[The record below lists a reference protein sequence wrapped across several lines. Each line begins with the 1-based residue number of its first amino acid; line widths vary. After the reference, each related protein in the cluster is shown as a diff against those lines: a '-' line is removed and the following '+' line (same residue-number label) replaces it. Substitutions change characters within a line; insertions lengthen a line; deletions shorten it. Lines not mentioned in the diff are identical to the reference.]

1 MKLQNKVA
9 IVTGAGTGIG
19 RATAILLAQHGVKI
33 GIIDRVSAQSQET
46 VQIIEQH
53 GGQAMWQSA
62 DVSQAD
68 QMERA
73 IAQVMQ
79 QWGRIDIVVANAGI
93 NGAWAPIEDLL
104 PEEWDTTLH
113 TNLKGTFL
121 TVKYAV
127 PHLKQQSEG
136 SIIIVSSVNGTRG
149 FSLSG
154 ATAYACSKAAQVA
167 FTKMIALELAKYRIR
182 VNVICPGAIETGI
195 NDHDSQRRHLEE
207 IREPVEFPRG
217 NIPLTGGH
225 PGKSEDVAQLVLFLA
240 SSASS
245 YITGTEIWIDGAE
258 SLIKG

>member
-9 IVTGAGTGIG
+9 IVTGSGTGIG
-19 RATAILLAQHGVKI
+19 RATAILLAQQGARIGV
-33 GIIDRVSAQSQET
+33 IDRTIAQSQET
-46 VQIIEQH
+46 VKTIESQ
-53 GGQAMWQSA
+53 GGQAIWQHA
-62 DVSQAD
+62 DVSQPD
-68 QMERA
+68 QMEQA
-73 IAQVMQ
+73 IEQVMR

-93 NGAWAPIEDLL
+93 NGTWAPIEDLL

-127 PHLKQQSEG
+127 PYLKQRSEG

-167 FTKMIALELAKYRIR
+167 FAKMIALELAKYHIR

-195 NDHDSQRRHLEE
+195 NDHDSQRRRLEE
-207 IREPVEFPRG
+207 IQEPVEFPRG

-240 SSASS
+240 STESS